1 MARYPHVLAVILLAG
16 CDGPG
21 GQTAANLPPLAGA
34 QTVANAAPVGHPVAH
49 PTSLFFRSRRPLKF
63 TVRQIGYDGGFV
75 MMDSGCGGIA
85 SVSPKSANGP
95 MATFTVTPI
104 ASPSGGGCVVSVA
117 DAVLGSS
124 PASALGYS
132 ATVSVGN
139 PGY

>member
-1 MARYPHVLAVILLAG
+1 VGAV
-16 CDGPG
+16 
-21 GQTAANLPPLAGA
+21 QSAAI
-34 QTVANAAPVGHPVAH
+34 AAPVKHPVAH
-49 PTSLFFRSRRPLKF
+49 PTSLFFQSRHPLKF
-63 TVRQIGYDGGFV
+63 TVRQAGYASGFV

-85 SVSPKSANGP
+85 SVSTELANGP
-95 MATFTVTPI
+95 RATFTVTPI

-132 ATVSVGN
+132 ATVSVGT

>member
-1 MARYPHVLAVILLAG
+1 VARYSYVLAAILLAG
-16 CDGPG
+16 CVGSG
-21 GQTAANLPPLAGA
+21 GQTAADLPSMAGA
-34 QTVANAAPVGHPVAH
+34 QTVTNAAPIGHPVAN
-49 PTSLFFRSRRPLKF
+49 PTSLFFQSRHPLKF
-63 TVRQIGYDGGFV
+63 TVRQAGYASGFV

-85 SVSPKSANGP
+85 SVSPELANGP
-95 MATFTVTPI
+95 RATFTVTPI